1 MKIFMKSYFSI
12 FVVMF
17 LFPGQVYSQNTGEI
31 RTILT
36 NCNVIDCTGNP
47 IMEDMTI
54 VITGN
59 RITEMSN
66 RRYRG
71 SDQANDVRV
80 LDLDGAYVLPG
91 LWNMHSHLSDLHP
104 DVNNILGTEPV
115 LPAAIRSGRNAMDAL
130 KRGFTSLRM
139 TGERDYIDVAWRDAF
154 NAGVFVGPRIFASGK
169 ILTATEGN
177 AWEAEWPA
185 AVFIDGP
192 YEMRKAIRENIKRGV
207 DFIKLSSNRMEKDEI
222 VEAIRIAHKA
232 GLRVTA
238 DIDDPMARIAVEAGI
253 DCIEHGYGLTDET
266 LQLMAE
272 KGTFYDPTIVCNLS
286 AEFIAE
292 REHKIAEL
300 GFKEDQ
306 AMIDG
311 RIKVAY
317 ADERSPEAA
326 MLQREI
332 LLKAVEAGVKVIT
345 GGDSNPVGEQG
356 LLEIEQQV
364 FSGLS
369 EMQVLIN
376 ATKNSAEMI
385 GMLDDL
391 GTIEEGKLADLI
403 VVEDNPLKH
412 ISNIRTLKMVFKDG
426 LPVNL
431 EKSEGQASFWE
442 LYFTKK

>member
-59 RITEMSN
+59 RITEISEGEYTGGEDPYT
-66 RRYRG
+66 RI
-71 SDQANDVRV
+71 
-80 LDLDGAYVLPG
+80 LDLNGSYVLPG
-91 LWNMHSHLSDLHP
+91 FWNMHSHLSDLHP

-207 DFIKLSSNRMEKDEI
+207 DFIKLSSNSMEKDEI

-253 DCIEHGYGLTDET
+253 DCIEHGTPLTDET
-266 LQLMAE
+266 INLMAE
-272 KGTFYDPTIVCNLS
+272 KGTFFDPTMACYLSTEYIVDRES
-286 AEFIAE
+286 HIAD
-292 REHKIAEL
+292 IGL
-300 GFKEDQ
+300 NEDPV
-306 AMIDG
+306 IIEG
-311 RIKVAY
+311 RIAVSN
-317 ADERSPEAA
+317 ADLRPHRNAVK
-326 MLQREI
+326 QREI
-332 LLKAVEAGVKVIT
+332 LMKAVKAGVKIIT
-345 GGDSNPVGEQG
+345 GSDTNPLGEIG
-356 LLEIEQQV
+356 LLEIEQLV
-364 FSGLS
+364 FSGLT
-369 EMQVLIN
+369 EMQALIA
-376 ATKNSAEMI
+376 ATRNCADMVDV
-385 GMLDDL
+385 LDDL

-431 EKSEGQASFWE
+431 EKNEGQASFWE